1 MSGWLLDRTLAFLFA
16 YVMIRRLRHGVRRRE
31 GEALTL
37 RAADGRDGSP
47 TE

>member
-16 YVMIRRLRHGVRRRE
+16 YVMIRRLRQGVRRRE
-31 GEALTL
+31 SGALGV
-37 RAADGRDGSP
+37 ADGHDETR